1 MLKLVDI
8 VKNYGNEDNLVRALK
23 GINVQFRKSEF
34 VAILGQSGCGKTTML
49 NIIGG
54 LDRYTQ
60 GDLIIDGVSTKEYK
74 DVDWDAYRNFRIGF
88 IFQSYNLISHIS
100 ILENVEMALTLSGVG
115 KEERR
120 RRATKALQDVG
131 LGDKLNKKPN
141 ELSGGQMQRV
151 SIARALINNPEIILA
166 DEPTGALDSATS
178 VQIMDILKEVSKD
191 KLVVMV
197 THNPEL
203 AKQYAT
209 RTIKLNDG
217 EIVSDDNP
225 YFAEEPTS
233 QKLVVEDEKERKKQ
247 NKKDIK
253 NKKKRF
259 NKTSM
264 NFFTA
269 LKLSFNNLKTKKGRT
284 IITAIAGSIGII
296 GVALVLAVSN
306 GMNNYIADIQQNVL
320 ASYPISIA
328 NESMDSNKLLALMMT
343 PGGTTNAKPSF
354 PDGNII
360 YPYDPSLN
368 YKDLIKKNDISQEYV
383 DYIKQL
389 ENNSAVDSIRYGY
402 GIDINVISKVN
413 TAYLGYKNKYDKV
426 AHKLSYTE
434 MITSMASNMMPGA
447 KKNPDIGWQELPG
460 NQKFILEGYDIIGG
474 QYPTKANE
482 VALVVDKSNQLNKSV
497 LAAMGIKYNNEVTF
511 EDIYKVNLKVATNN
525 AFYRY
530 DEEKGLFVQNNIQSL
545 YENSPEGVFDL
556 KIVGVLRQRVDN
568 QMPILSS
575 GIAYTSELTQ
585 YMMKDSMDSDIVKAQ
600 QNSPEKDIITGYSL
614 TEAELHSHLAL
625 LGGRNIPTVINIY
638 PKDFAGKNQIIS
650 YLDEWNESDI
660 YYNDMSKFATD
671 MMSQTI
677 DIISIAL
684 ICFGAVSLVVST
696 VMIGVITYVSVVE
709 RTKEIGILRSLGARK
724 KDIVNVFNAETS
736 IIGLVAGL
744 IGVIITYLVSI
755 PINIVI
761 YKKIQISTLCLLS
774 PLHAILLVLVSIA
787 LTLIAGLIP
796 AYIASKRDVVI
807 ALRSE

>member
-8 VKNYGNEDNLVRALK
+8 VKNYGSEDNLVRALK
-23 GINVQFRKSEF
+23 GINVEFRKSEF

-60 GDLIIDGVSTKEYK
+60 GDLIIDGISTKQYK

-88 IFQSYNLISHIS
+88 IFQSYNLITHIS

-178 VQIMDILKEVSKD
+178 VQIMNILQEVAKD
-191 KLVVMV
+191 KLVIMV

-225 YFAEEPTS
+225 YHDDEPIVQT
-233 QKLVVEDEKERKKQ
+233 VVKMSEKERKKED
-247 NKKDIK
+247 KKSTK
-253 NKKKRF
+253 EKKKEF
-259 NKTSM
+259 KKTSM
-264 NFFTA
+264 SFWTA
-269 LKLSFNNLKTKKGRT
+269 LKLSFNNLKTKKART
-284 IITAIAGSIGII
+284 IVTAIAGSIGII
-296 GVALVLAVSN
+296 GVALVLAISN

-328 NESMDSNKLLALMMT
+328 GESMDTEKFMSLMMS
-343 PGGTTNAKPSF
+343 PGGTTNAKPAF

-360 YPYDPSLN
+360 FPYDPSIN
-368 YKDLIKKNDISQEYV
+368 YKDLIKTNDITQEYI
-383 DYIKQL
+383 DYIKEL
-389 ENNSAVDSIRYGY
+389 EKKNSVDSIRYGY
-402 GIDINVISKVN
+402 GIDINVIGKVN
-413 TAYLGYKNKYDKV
+413 TAFSGYKKQYDKV
-426 AHKLSYTE
+426 AHKTSYMDMMANMAQN
-434 MITSMASNMMPGA
+434 MIPGA
-447 KKNPDIGWQELPG
+447 KKDPDIGWQELPG
-460 NQKFILEGYDIIGG
+460 NQNFILSGYDIIGG
-474 QYPTKANE
+474 RYPTKADE
-482 VALVVDKSNQLNKSV
+482 ILLVVDKSNQLNKSM
-497 LAAMGIKYNNEVTF
+497 LAALGIDYKKEVTF
-511 EDIYKVNLKVATNN
+511 EDIFAVKLKVATND
-525 AFYRY
+525 AFYRL
-530 DEEKGLFVQNNIQSL
+530 DEESGKYVQNDIQSL

-556 KIVGVLRQRVDN
+556 NIVGVLRQRQDN
-568 QMPILSS
+568 QMPMLSS
-575 GIAYTSELTQ
+575 GVAYTTDLTQ
-585 YMMKDSMDSDIVKAQ
+585 YMM
-600 QNSPEKDIITGYSL
+600 QNSMESAIVNAQKLSPIKDVVTGDSIDEK
-614 TEAELHSHLAL
+614 ELHKLLSL
-625 LGGRNIPTVINIY
+625 LGGRNIPTNINIY
-638 PKDFAGKNQIIS
+638 PKDFAGKNEIIS
-650 YLDEWNESDI
+650 YLNAWNESDI
-660 YYNDMSKFATD
+660 FYNDMSKFATD

-684 ICFGAVSLVVST
+684 ICFGSVSLLVSS

-744 IGVIITYLVSI
+744 IGVIATYLVSI
-755 PINIVI
+755 PINIII
-761 YKKIQISTLCLLS
+761 YSKIKISTLCLLS
-774 PLHAILLVLVSIA
+774 PLHAILLILVSIA
-787 LTLIAGLIP
+787 LTLVAGLVP
-796 AYIASKRDVVI
+796 SYIASKRDAVI